1 MNRTLTSPDSVVSPQ
16 LQRAQFSIAFT
27 LPGNTNA
34 AGSRWQ
40 FRSVDPL
47 FHHETGLASSQRD

>member
-16 LQRAQFSIAFT
+16 SQRAQFSIAFI
-27 LPGNTNA
+27 LPGSTHA
-34 AGSRWQ
+34 ARSRLH

-47 FHHETGLASSQRD
+47 FHHKLGLACGQRD